1 MKHQL
6 IVTFLGADKPGIL
19 EEISSLSCSLNCNI
33 LDSRL
38 AHYGQD
44 FSFTMILE
52 GSLPCITK
60 AEYSIPPLA
69 QRLDLLCMVKRTK
82 QHTKQHLVHLADV
95 EFYGKDTVGI
105 IKSVS
110 QLFSKYDIH
119 INAFRQ
125 KTYEG
130 EGESSNFECKIVVS
144 MPQELA
150 LAVIRPEFDEFLT
163 QFNLHGCIE
172 EKH

>member
-6 IVTFLGADKPGIL
+6 IVTFLGADKAGIL
-19 EEISSLSCSLNCNI
+19 EEIAELSCSLNCSI

-52 GSLPCITK
+52 GTLPAISK
-60 AEYSIPPLA
+60 AEFGLPSLA
-69 QRLDLLCMVKRTK
+69 QKLDLLCMVKRTK

-95 EFYGKDTVGI
+95 EFYGKDAVGL
-105 IKSVS
+105 IKGLTT
-110 QLFSKYDIH
+110 LFSQFDIH

-125 KTYEG
+125 RTEDEKPDEKMV
-130 EGESSNFECKIVVS
+130 ECKMVVS
-144 MPQELA
+144 MPQTLQLSAITPQFEA
-150 LAVIRPEFDEFLT
+150 FLKKH
-163 QFNLHGCIE
+163 NLQGSFV

>member
-6 IVTFLGADKPGIL
+6 IITFLGADKAGIL
-19 EEISSLSCSLNCNI
+19 EEIASSCCSLNCNI

-44 FSFTMILE
+44 FSFTMIVE

-60 AEYSIPPLA
+60 AEYSIPALA
-69 QRLDLLCMVKRTK
+69 QRLDLLCMLKRTK

-95 EFYGKDTVGI
+95 ELSGTDSVCIMKGI
-105 IKSVS
+105 TA
-110 QLFSKYDIH
+110 LFSQHDIH

-125 KTYEG
+125 KTIEVDD
-130 EGESSNFECKIVVS
+130 EEPVVKCKMVVS
-144 MPQELA
+144 MPQELPIA
-150 LAVIRPEFDEFLT
+150 TIKPLFADFIAE
-163 QFNLHGCIE
+163 QNLQGSIE